1 MNPLPFILGPDFIS
15 VISNGVPHTIYSN
28 DGRFSKLKTAI
39 KEKNWDTVPQIIS
52 LPRAIALFSS
62 GNIQVFEGQVVYK
75 DRPVHNSI
83 TERILEFIREG
94 FPFEPLVRFMDKLM
108 ENPSERSREQLYNY
122 LNLYML
128 PICDD
133 GDFIAQK
140 SVTNDYKD
148 HHTKTVDNSVGR
160 IIEMPREKVDEN
172 PNASCSFGYHVGNSG
187 YVSTFCSGRVIL
199 CKVNPKDVCSIP
211 HDNSCEKMRVCRY
224 EVIGDVGQNGTEK
237 PFTSNYAPDS
247 EVTNEIINK
256 NEPVAQE
263 NKDDSGSVISS
274 DRAYKIH
281 KEGVFDLISMEYIKD
296 SGIDE
301 LIYPSE
307 NLPRSFFRKYKDWKI
322 AR

>member
-1 MNPLPFILGPDFIS
+1 MSIPFILSTDFITVVS
-15 VISNGVPHTIYSN
+15 ENKPHTVYSN
-28 DGRFSKLKTAI
+28 DGRFTKLKEALRN
-39 KEKNWDTVPQIIS
+39 KNWGIIPEIIS
-52 LPRAIALFSS
+52 LPKAIALFSA
-62 GNIQVFEGQVVYK
+62 GKVQVFEGEVTYNGK
-75 DRPVHNSI
+75 PIHNSL
-83 TERILEFIREG
+83 TARILEFVREE
-94 FPFEPLVRFMDKLM
+94 FPFEPLVKFMDKLM
-108 ENPSERSREQLYNY
+108 DNPSERSREQLYNY

-140 SVTNDYKD
+140 GVTSEFKDY
-148 HHTKTVDNSVGR
+148 HTGKIDNSVGK
-160 IIEMPREKVDEN
+160 IIEMDRKLVNDD
-172 PNASCSFGYHVGNSG
+172 PNCGCHAGLHVGSEDFVSRGYSG
-187 YVSTFCSGRVIL
+187 GNVIL
-199 CKVNPKDVCSIP
+199 CKINPKDVVSIP
-211 HDNSCEKMRVCRY
+211 FDSSYAKMRVCRY
-224 EVIGDVGQNGTEK
+224 EVIGVVGQNAA

-322 AR
+322 EG